1 MLDGLPDAELL
12 RRSGEDPEAFGIFY
26 DRHFHVVLGYFYR
39 WTGSPETAADLTAET
54 FASAF
59 ESRRRYR
66 NQGAP
71 ARAWVLGIA
80 RRHLYRFLRRGR
92 VASRARQRLGLERMT
107 LDDESLDRIEE
118 LADLEAVREALRD
131 ALEQLSP
138 KLADAVLLRI
148 GAELPYEEVAR
159 RLGCS
164 VGAARVRVAR
174 GLRKLSDQL
183 GGS

>member
-80 RRHLYRFLRRGR
+80 RRHLYRFLRHGR
-92 VASRARQRLGLERMT
+92 VASRARQRLGLERVT